1 MNKPI
6 EFFFDFVSP
15 FGWFAAERIGGIA
28 RAHDRT
34 VAWKPLLLGVTVKQ
48 AMGLPAVLQT
58 PLKGSYLLHDAERC
72 ARLYRLPWRPP
83 TPITFSSVAAERA
96 VVWAVARAD
105 LDVEALVLGLYRC
118 AWAEAG
124 DISTPDAV
132 ADAAA
137 SIGLTGP
144 HCVPA
149 SNARRQRPACE
160 AQSQTPSPAAFSARH
175 SSSSMASHFG
185 APTGCQ
191 WLSGGWN
198 RPGESSS
205 P

>member
-6 EFFFDFVSP
+6 EFFFDFISP

-28 RAHDRT
+28 RTHDRN

-58 PLKGSYLLHDAERC
+58 RLKGPYLLHDAERC
-72 ARLYRLPWRPP
+72 ARFYGLPWRPP
-83 TPITFSSVAAERA
+83 TPITFSSVAADRA
-96 VVWAVARAD
+96 VIWAGAQRD
-105 LDVEALVLGLYRC
+105 LDVEALVLCLYRH

-137 SIGLTGP
+137 SLGFDRGRLRAGIERPETKDGLRSSVADT
-144 HCVPA
+144 V
-149 SNARRQRPACE
+149 ARGFFG
-160 AQSQTPSPAAFSARH
+160 SPFIVVDGEPFWGADRL
-175 SSSSMASHFG
+175 SMVER
-185 APTGCQ
+185 
-191 WLSGGWN
+191 WL
-198 RPGESSS
+198 ES
-205 P
+205 PW